1 MQTSRCVHST
11 WHSCSRS
18 GCHISWFSIFS
29 TYFNSFSWLFIN
41 NMMEYYQN
49 TYFHCSSLIVYSIS
63 HSFIQII
70 FQALISSIQCLLC
83 HKMKLSKSQVQECK
97 SDPTKALCCIC
108 NVQFSIIERK
118 NIGILSFNE
127 LINVTGNM
135 SYWGNNKYTTIY
147 RER

>member
-1 MQTSRCVHST
+1 
-11 WHSCSRS
+11 
-18 GCHISWFSIFS
+18 
-29 TYFNSFSWLFIN
+29 
-41 NMMEYYQN
+41 MMEYYQN

-135 SYWGNNKYTTIY
+135 SY
-147 RER
+147 